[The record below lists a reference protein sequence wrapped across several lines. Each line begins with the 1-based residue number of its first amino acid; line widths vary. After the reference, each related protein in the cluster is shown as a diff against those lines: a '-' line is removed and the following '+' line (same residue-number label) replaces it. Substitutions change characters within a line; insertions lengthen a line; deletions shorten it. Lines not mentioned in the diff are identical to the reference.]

1 MGYKMRKSGDLDHLE
16 PQSIVRNRL
25 LVQNC
30 GLSCLSRKKNWWC
43 FSLSK
48 NGWNNSLGRKN
59 ECLEFAGYSSD
70 PEQSGFEPL
79 KMGEWPAKMLFCS
92 QVNWPTKRIKRK
104 CVPASNGDIPCRTSG
119 SSNSSTHYN
128 LPTSG
133 QVGFLGS
140 KHNRPHF
147 NSFWQLAQPASWSS
161 WSLCRLLSWGTLRY
175 SNMVYHPPQQ
185 KNTHTHPL

>member
-1 MGYKMRKSGDLDHLE
+1 MFRVCRIFFWPRTEWIWTTQD
-16 PQSIVRNRL
+16 
-25 LVQNC
+25 
-30 GLSCLSRKKNWWC
+30 
-43 FSLSK
+43 
-48 NGWNNSLGRKN
+48 
-59 ECLEFAGYSSD
+59 
-70 PEQSGFEPL
+70 
-79 KMGEWPAKMLFCS
+79 GELPAKMLFCS

-104 CVPASNGDIPCRTSG
+104 CVPTSNGDILCRTSG

-161 WSLCRLLSWGTLRY
+161 WSSWSLCRLLSWGTLRY

-185 KNTHTHPL
+185 KNTHTHTPSNTFSLKYGTRGVPCPKK